1 MFTQPISMDCTFEQ
15 YHKFLK
21 EPLKEMGYKEW
32 FIGGNTKSWRD
43 VILTN
48 HGDRNDRITDLQ
60 REYCSNYNCTY
71 LGSFN
76 APLFLALAAM
86 TDKAEG
92 NYGEYVKG
100 LNTGILYRMSVE
112 DKILPEYNMVRK
124 ATKEELMAK
133 FGGEIW
139 NQNKSTDAVDAISY
153 SVGRMPK
160 DNRIYKL
167 NEKGQIEINVL
178 FGATETTEIDA
189 INLLKSKGYKILKPK
204 TWEEV

>member
-1 MFTQPISMDCTFEQ
+1 MFTQKISMDCTKEQ
-15 YHKFLK
+15 YEKYLK
-21 EPLKEMGYKEW
+21 YELLKMGYQEVGLSYW
-32 FIGGNTKSWRD
+32 GDYND
-43 VILTN
+43 YLTN
-48 HGDRNDRITDLQ
+48 YFGIEGEVGNINEQHIRTD
-60 REYCSNYNCTY
+60 NITY

-92 NYGEYVKG
+92 NYGEYIIG
-100 LNTGILYRMSVE
+100 LHSGRFYKMTEGER
-112 DKILPEYNMVRK
+112 ILPEYNLIRK
-124 ATKEELMAK
+124 ATKEELMEK

-167 NEKGQIEINVL
+167 NEKGQVEINVL
-178 FGATETTEIDA
+178 FGATETTEKNA